1 MAETKTHLDVNI
13 HFQSILEKHLK
24 MTGSDLYP
32 VLSRVWVCKRG
43 SKFTNRSPK
52 INTAPKQ
59 SAAFGEKTL
68 FEPLIS

>member
-1 MAETKTHLDVNI
+1 MFKLI
-13 HFQSILEKHLK
+13 SILEKHLK

-43 SKFTNRSPK
+43 SKFTNRPPK